1 VDEVGVEQLEPG
13 IWVRQ
18 VALEDYAVRGALL
31 LGDERAVVW
40 DTLSRPGDM
49 RPFLPLLADRHL
61 VVVYSHAD
69 WDHVW
74 GTAGLPYGQAPI
86 IAHER
91 ARARFTSDVPAAL
104 AEKQAAEPG
113 VWDDVVLVPPTE
125 GIERRGVIELGGL
138 SLELHALP
146 GHTLDCIV
154 GFVPERGLL
163 LAGDTVETPF
173 PVVPADSLLAGWIS
187 ELERWASDDRV
198 RTVVPAHGRI
208 GGREVLVD
216 TVAYLGAILR
226 GQPIEPQGV
235 LTPFYR
241 QTHLANIRWAGRPS

>member
-1 VDEVGVEQLEPG
+1 MGGLEQLAPG

-18 VALEDYAVRGALL
+18 VALADYAVRGALL
-31 LGDERAVVW
+31 LGEEFALVW

-49 RPFLPLLADRHL
+49 DPFLPLIANRDLL
-61 VVVYSHAD
+61 VVYSHAD

-74 GTAGLPYGQAPI
+74 GTAGLPYGRAPI

-91 ARARFTSDVPAAL
+91 ASARFASDVPAAL
-104 AEKQAAEPG
+104 AEKQVAEPG
-113 VWDDVVLVPPTE
+113 AWDDVVLVAPTE
-125 GIERRGVIELGGL
+125 GIERRGAIQLGGL

-146 GHTLDCIV
+146 GHTPDCIA
-154 GFVPERGLL
+154 GFVPERGVL
-163 LAGDTVETPF
+163 LAGDTAETPF
-173 PVVPADSLLAGWIS
+173 PVVPADSPLAEWIS

-208 GGREVLVD
+208 GGREILLENA
-216 TVAYLGAILR
+216 AYLGGILR
-226 GQPIEPQGV
+226 GQPLEPKGV

-241 QTHLANIRWAGRPS
+241 QTHLANTRWSGHPS

>member
-1 VDEVGVEQLEPG
+1 MQ
-13 IWVRQ
+13 
-18 VALEDYAVRGALL
+18 
-31 LGDERAVVW
+31 
-40 DTLSRPGDM
+40 
-49 RPFLPLLADRHL
+49 PFLPLIAGRRL

-74 GTAGLPYGQAPI
+74 GTAGLPYGRARI

-91 ARARFTSDVPAAL
+91 GRARFASDVPASL

-113 VWDDVVLVPPTE
+113 AWDDVVLVPPTE
-125 GIERRGVIELGGL
+125 GIEQRGTVELGTL

-146 GHTLDCIV
+146 GHTPDCLV

-163 LAGDTVETPF
+163 LAGDTAETPF
-173 PVVPADSLLAGWIS
+173 PVVPADSPLPAWIA

-208 GGREVLVD
+208 GGREILLENA
-216 TVAYLGAILR
+216 AYLRSILHGR
-226 GQPIEPQGV
+226 PLEPQGV

-241 QTHLANIRWAGRPS
+241 ATHAANARWSGGPR